1 MGRLPAFTQTV
12 PDDAKRFRSM
22 SPEERLTLFF
32 ELCDLTDSIVNNR
45 PQPGRL
51 REPNLRSAEADALW
65 RRLMATARR
74 G

>member
-1 MGRLPAFTQTV
+1 MGKLPAFTRAV
-12 PDDAKRFRSM
+12 PDDAERFRSM
-22 SPEERLTLFF
+22 SREERLALFF

-45 PQPGRL
+45 PEPGRL

-65 RRLMATARR
+65 RRLMAATR